1 MEFGSGQLKR
11 LVTTN
16 ALVLTDFQ
24 WVTFH
29 LDEKSPCRTSDL
41 EPSWKLPIQVVNDNG
56 RSHQESTRQFAL
68 SFHPQETLEAVE
80 GAASYVS
87 PKTATQ
93 V

>member
-1 MEFGSGQLKR
+1 MEPKR
-11 LVTTN
+11 FWADDKSPSYSVIS
-16 ALVLTDFQ
+16 VSS
-24 WVTFH
+24 H
-29 LDEKSPCRTSDL
+29 LDELSACRTSDL
-41 EPSWKLPIQVVNDNG
+41 KPSWKLPIQAVNDKG